1 MTRVRPRARVA
12 SGQEKVVIARSG
24 NRCAYPD
31 CRAELVFDAD
41 AEGDQPKVVG
51 KVAHIAAASPGGPRY
66 DASMTDAQRSSA
78 ENLIYLCGPHHDAV
92 DSQLDKHT
100 VKYLHDAK
108 VTHESA
114 VARAVKNA
122 LGNVTFEE
130 LGVICGAIS
139 SAPDPSQATTVE
151 LALPIQ
157 DKITLNELGAV
168 SAERIS
174 AGLSQASRVAE
185 FIAFQQQTSSN
196 FGRRLVSSFKAEY
209 FAAEAEGLDADGI
222 FDSLVLT
229 AYDNS
234 GPRQTPTVEAAALA
248 VVAYLFEICEIFR
261 RE

>member
-1 MTRVRPRARVA
+1 MATTTSRARVPL
-12 SGQEKVVIARSG
+12 GQEKVVIARSG
-24 NRCAYPD
+24 NLCAYPA
-31 CRAELVFDAD
+31 CGAELVFAAE

-66 DASMTDAQRSSA
+66 DASMSDIQRGSA
-78 ENLIYLCGPHHDAV
+78 ENLIYLCGPHHDAI
-92 DSQLDKHT
+92 DSQLEKHT
-100 VKYLHDAK
+100 AAFLRDAK
-108 VTHESA
+108 TAHESA
-114 VARAVKNA
+114 VARAVKSA
-122 LGNVTFEE
+122 LGNVTYEE

-139 SAPDPSQATTVE
+139 SAPNPSEPTPVE

-157 DKITLNELGAV
+157 DKIALNNLGQI

-174 AGLSQASRVAE
+174 AGLSQASRVAA
-185 FIAFQQQTSSN
+185 FIAFQQQTAPN
-196 FGRRLVSSFKAEY
+196 FGKTLVSRFKADY

-234 GPRQTPTVEAAALA
+234 GPRATSAVQAAALA